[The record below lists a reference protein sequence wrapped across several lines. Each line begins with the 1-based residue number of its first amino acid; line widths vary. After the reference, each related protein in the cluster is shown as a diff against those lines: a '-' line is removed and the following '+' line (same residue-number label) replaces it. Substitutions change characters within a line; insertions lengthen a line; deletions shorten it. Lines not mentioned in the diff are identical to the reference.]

1 MAVAAALLHLGWILL
16 IRTQG
21 PVRPSAQPSHS
32 RAEDSYYRGF
42 LENDGSAVRILQ
54 FYANTREVIE
64 GEPAVVCYGVQNAQS
79 TYTESRKDGSVD
91 YYYIIAE
98 QYFE

>member
-1 MAVAAALLHLGWILL
+1 MRQVRRWTWTVVAAALLHLGWILL

-21 PVRPSAQPSHS
+21 PVRPNDPS
-32 RAEDSYYRGF
+32 RAESAYYRGF

-64 GEPAVVCYGVQNAQS
+64 GEPAVVCYGVQNA
-79 TYTESRKDGSVD
+79 DSVRL
-91 YYYIIAE
+91 E
-98 QYFE
+98 PPVEE